1 MRWVVHKSTGGTC
14 RWIPEPVGL
23 VGNAWL
29 WLLRETDKLQQL
41 QLGRFAG
48 APSWTLRFESLM
60 GDPRPGEGGRWCT
73 SSGESRRERQ
83 YRGDEASATAGKNGS
98 WSSGK

>member
-48 APSWTLRFESLM
+48 SAFLDPALRVAY
-60 GDPRPGEGGRWCT
+60 GGPAPGEAGRWCT

-83 YRGDEASATAGKNGS
+83 YRGDEASAAAGKNGR